1 MKKYQLLLF
10 VICHFM
16 LTPVMAK
23 TILVSTASELVQ
35 ADKQAKPGD
44 VIILKNGYW
53 ENIRIQLN
61 AIGTEKQPIYYQA
74 ETPGKLIITGN
85 SSLSIGGAYLIVDG
99 FLFQNG
105 QAGNN
110 AIISFRSSKEKVAN
124 HCQLTNSVIDD
135 FNNEKRMSENYW
147 VELYGKHNRVDHCK
161 FQNKKNMG
169 VLMAVILDDE
179 RSRENYHSI
188 DHNVFGLRIPLA
200 SNSGEIIRVGVSQH
214 CEFNSYTQITENY
227 FEHCDGETEIISIK
241 SASNLVSKN
250 LFFECQGSIVLRH
263 GNNNTVSNNV
273 FLGNNKLGTG
283 GVRIINEGQWV
294 LNNYFYQCRGEG
306 FRAPLCVM
314 NGVPNSPAFRYLPV
328 ANALVANNS
337 FIDCAPMGFC
347 EGSDTERSQA
357 PVNVLVLNN
366 LIVNKN
372 DPAIYHNYDNIT
384 GFHFSGNLAAVNS
397 KQSLIKG
404 FQKIKFQKNNS
415 SSFSIDPSYYPIEK
429 QTIDSIQKANL
440 NRTKLT
446 INEKP
451 GFSNSDLLNTVK
463 SLSVAGTGVS
473 WFSQKS
479 KNKKLTKINCINA
492 DEFYLALE
500 KNKGTNLQLILTGSD
515 YSFSKPVLIQSHLT
529 IISNL
534 KTAIKINTTNEM
546 SFLFQLMSGSTLAL
560 QNLNLNL
567 STMKATSFISTDSSG
582 SSNHLNLVINNC
594 KFDNSNETFFYA
606 AKSSVADSIII
617 KNSRFN
623 NGKGILFKMN
633 AETDKK
639 GYYNVEQMKIAHN
652 SFNDFTGQ
660 VLVIK
665 RTGNDESTMGPLIH
679 INNNSFNNISVTN
692 NSVPIFQFDGIQYT
706 NLHDNS
712 FISCNKNGK
721 LIAYTDEV
729 KAIHYSK
736 NNQLSSSG
744 EILNNKFVIM
754 SKPLENRK

>member
-294 LNNYFYQCRGEG
+294 LNN
-306 FRAPLCVM
+306 V
-314 NGVPNSPAFRYLPV
+314 GVKDLEP
-328 ANALVANNS
+328 
-337 FIDCAPMGFC
+337 
-347 EGSDTERSQA
+347 
-357 PVNVLVLNN
+357 
-366 LIVNKN
+366 
-372 DPAIYHNYDNIT
+372 
-384 GFHFSGNLAAVNS
+384 HF
-397 KQSLIKG
+397 
-404 FQKIKFQKNNS
+404 
-415 SSFSIDPSYYPIEK
+415 
-429 QTIDSIQKANL
+429 
-440 NRTKLT
+440 
-446 INEKP
+446 
-451 GFSNSDLLNTVK
+451 
-463 SLSVAGTGVS
+463 VS
-473 WFSQKS
+473 
-479 KNKKLTKINCINA
+479 
-492 DEFYLALE
+492 
-500 KNKGTNLQLILTGSD
+500 
-515 YSFSKPVLIQSHLT
+515 
-529 IISNL
+529 
-534 KTAIKINTTNEM
+534 
-546 SFLFQLMSGSTLAL
+546 
-560 QNLNLNL
+560 
-567 STMKATSFISTDSSG
+567 
-582 SSNHLNLVINNC
+582 
-594 KFDNSNETFFYA
+594 
-606 AKSSVADSIII
+606 
-617 KNSRFN
+617 
-623 NGKGILFKMN
+623 
-633 AETDKK
+633 
-639 GYYNVEQMKIAHN
+639 
-652 SFNDFTGQ
+652 
-660 VLVIK
+660 
-665 RTGNDESTMGPLIH
+665 
-679 INNNSFNNISVTN
+679 
-692 NSVPIFQFDGIQYT
+692 
-706 NLHDNS
+706 
-712 FISCNKNGK
+712 
-721 LIAYTDEV
+721 
-729 KAIHYSK
+729 
-736 NNQLSSSG
+736 
-744 EILNNKFVIM
+744 
-754 SKPLENRK
+754 